1 VSIAQR
7 KKILVFEPTFNS
19 YNNTLLNVYNM
30 MIAAVR
36 NLPRLETKLYVDW
49 GGPQMV
55 LKVCFICYCGFSL
68 YDLSTTFVILLCSNC
83 NKYVTNITE

>member
-19 YNNTLLNVYNM
+19 YNNTLLKMYDM

-36 NLPRLETKLYVDW
+36 NLPCFETKLCLDL
-49 GGPQMV
+49 GGLQMV
-55 LKVCFICYCGFSL
+55 LKVCIVCYCGL
-68 YDLSTTFVILLCSNC
+68 RGMQYLSS
-83 NKYVTNITE
+83 